1 MTRPLNCNSPFG
13 RGLLAAALLPGL
25 LSSAWAAEPEPL
37 PERTQ
42 TLVVYGEDPCPK
54 PSDEEEIVVCAR
66 KPENERYRVPKS
78 LRNRDDPPTEVSWA
92 SRTEELEEASRASRP
107 GSCSVVGSFGQTGC
121 TQQLI
126 RQWYNDRR
134 ASRGRRLP

>member
-1 MTRPLNCNSPFG
+1 MTGPLIACPL
-13 RGLLAAALLPGL
+13 RGTLLAAVLTFALVP
-25 LSSAWAAEPEPL
+25 AAQAEKGEPP

-42 TLVVYGEDPCPK
+42 TLVVYGNDPCPK
-54 PSDEEEIVVCAR
+54 AADDEEIVVCAR

-78 LRNRDDPPTEVSWA
+78 LRNKDDPPSQVSWG
-92 SRTEELEEASRASRP
+92 SRVEDLEEASRASRP
-107 GSCSVVGSFGQTGC
+107 GSCSVVGSYGQTGC

-134 ASRGRRLP
+134 ASRSRRIP

>member
-1 MTRPLNCNSPFG
+1 MTRPIHRHRLIG
-13 RGLLAAALLPGL
+13 RGLLAAALLVGL
-25 LSSAWAAEPEPL
+25 FSSASAADPEPL

-42 TLVVYGEDPCPK
+42 TLVVYGEDPCPQ
-54 PSDEEEIVVCAR
+54 PADEEEIVVCAR

-92 SRTEELEEASRASRP
+92 SRTEELEEASRPGRP

-134 ASRGRRLP
+134 GRRSRR